1 MENPGMASPP
11 VAERVLARPGISQ
24 AWRLFLLPLALGVVA
39 VIVAGVLDHV
49 WAGLLFTGGLLL
61 GAVNGFA
68 AQVAAVRVANDATAD
83 RSAVV
88 RGSLWRLAAITIVAL
103 AIAFLARPTGWVLLL
118 GLAVYQLISTF
129 ATLGATMREL
139 RNG

>member
-1 MENPGMASPP
+1 MASPP
-11 VAERVLARPGISQ
+11 VAERALARPGISQ

-39 VIVAGVLDHV
+39 VAVAGVLDHV
-49 WAGLLFTGGLLL
+49 WAGVLFTGGLLL

-83 RSAVV
+83 RTAVV
-88 RGSLWRLAAITIVAL
+88 RSSLWRLAAITIVAL